1 MKANAIL
8 STGKPASLPVQPQP
22 NHPRRILVVEDDV
35 DIRRLTTGLLM
46 EAGYHVE
53 AAKDG
58 KAAWDTLKLVSYD
71 LLITDNG
78 LPTHTGLGLLKRI
91 HAAGLDLPVIMA
103 SGTLPVW
110 DFSVFPW
117 LRPLA
122 MLPKPY
128 TILELLGKVKDVLR
142 ITNRC
147 LDKFP
152 APCWQSYLTPD
163 CAEAAVLNRD
173 FGTNSQMPA

>member
-1 MKANAIL
+1 MNTNEL
-8 STGKPASLPVQPQP
+8 SSAQNPVDAPERLRPDKHQ
-22 NHPRRILVVEDDV
+22 RILVVENDV
-35 DIRRLTTGLLM
+35 DIRRLIAGLLM
-46 EAGYHVE
+46 DAGYHVV

-58 KAAWDTLKLVSYD
+58 AAAWNALQLVRYD
-71 LLITDNG
+71 LLVTDNG
-78 LPTHTGLGLLKRI
+78 LPTLTGLGLLKRI

-117 LRPLA
+117 LRPRV

-142 ITNRC
+142 ITNRFP
-147 LDKFP
+147 DKFP
-152 APCWQSYLTPD
+152 APCWQSYLAP
-163 CAEAAVLNRD
+163 LS
-173 FGTNSQMPA
+173 GTGGSKV